1 MSVLMF
7 GLMLSALLTL
17 AAVFLTAN
25 DGDGFSSA

>member
-17 AAVFLTAN
+17 AAVFLSST
-25 DGDGFSSA
+25 DGDGFNSA

>member
-17 AAVFLTAN
+17 AAVVLTAN